1 MPDGEVLGPTEQAV
15 GAAAAAA
22 RRGRGG
28 GGPQDVVRSG
38 GVEQTVDEP
47 APDVAE
53 SVGRHAVGVRRD
65 QDDAAVR
72 LDLVQRLEPHLQ
84 LRDHS
89 THFITNTNLYVKSQ
103 LYSTSLCSAL
113 TRPSRLSTRHC
124 PHLLLNGSCPRGAQ
138 QQTRRKPRR
147 LSNNRTD
154 GRTDARPLHK
164 LVGGGLGTP
173 LQHSKAKAKR
183 RATSAGG

>member
-89 THFITNTNLYVKSQ
+89 THFITNTNLYDLITEDGVCTTEFRTRSNKGQAIGTSLQNIEKKSQ
-103 LYSTSLCSAL
+103 
-113 TRPSRLSTRHC
+113 
-124 PHLLLNGSCPRGAQ
+124 
-138 QQTRRKPRR
+138 
-147 LSNNRTD
+147 RTD
-154 GRTDARPLHK
+154 FNKDT
-164 LVGGGLGTP
+164 TNE
-173 LQHSKAKAKR
+173 
-183 RATSAGG
+183 SASVACSNIRL